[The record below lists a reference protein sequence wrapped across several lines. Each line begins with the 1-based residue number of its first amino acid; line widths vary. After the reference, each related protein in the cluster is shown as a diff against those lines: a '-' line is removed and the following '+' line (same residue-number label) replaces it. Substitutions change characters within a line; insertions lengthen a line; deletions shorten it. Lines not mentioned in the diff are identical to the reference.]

1 MTYRNASQGAASFLL
16 AALDPRLQGM
26 LLFLHSTLAAENVTN
41 GLVDQPGAYVDE
53 CQLKD
58 IPSYAQDAALARKLW
73 TLAESW
79 IKNA

>member
-16 AALDPRLQGM
+16 AALDPR
-26 LLFLHSTLAAENVTN
+26 LHSTLAAENVTN